1 MACSQRWYFPWL
13 PCEFSK
19 DSMKFGMLQKPSK
32 LAGNLNLPYNL
43 DVIPKVF
50 CSLVPVVFPSC
61 LLYWHSVQIFL
72 DPWPRSQQNNFHFG
86 QLWNFQKLLLLEF
99 QVKRSQ
105 KNYFRILNFQW
116 YFLTLGI
123 FLGCH
128 VQFQLN
134 WLHLSHSTG
143 FRSRV
148 LLSFYLIKWR
158 QCLKFSISQL
168 QWDFQTACLVGMHI
182 RPSLAPDQG
191 FFGNSFHFDNLQ
203 NFWKVLVLKVLGWK
217 VVKKSIF
224 EIQTFNTIFW

>member
-1 MACSQRWYFPWL
+1 MACSKRWYFPWL

-72 DPWPRSQQNNFHFG
+72 DAWPRSQQNNFHFG

-191 FFGNSFHFDNLQ
+191 FLEIAFILIIYR
-203 NFWKVLVLKVLGWK
+203 
-217 VVKKSIF
+217 IF
-224 EIQTFNTIFW
+224 EKCWSWRSLGEKWSKIDFWNSNF